1 MRGILIGLL
10 LNRHSQTNML
20 IELYIRN
27 FAIIDELRLQFHN
40 GFNVLTGETGAGKS
54 IILDAVTL
62 MLGGRADT
70 TFVRAGAS
78 EAYVEATFAVAEPLK
93 KLIDPILEAEG
104 LDEEHKDEV
113 LLSRELRLNG
123 RNICRV
129 NGRTVNLSV
138 LRDVAEPLIDIHGQG
153 EHLSLLQ
160 PRSHLPLLDSYAGV
174 QAERATLGKE
184 ITALMEV
191 QSELADLRQNE
202 RILAQ
207 RADMLRFQIEEID
220 AARLDEGEEE
230 ELRAERTRLA
240 NSEQLM
246 RSASEAV
253 NLLTGMDDESQA
265 VADMLGQ
272 VERSLVQL
280 TRYDETQGPLLERL
294 QGLIYQLSEVSS
306 ELQSYLDEVEYN
318 PKRLDFVEERLE
330 LINLLKRKYGEDIAS
345 ILALRDQA
353 KKDLARIENSEVRT
367 TELVQAE
374 ETYLRRCGEMALAL
388 SRKRKAAAERLATA
402 VVAQLTDLQMDGAK
416 FEVQFETTPQADG
429 LYVENERLAFDKTG
443 FDQGEFLISTNPG
456 EPLKPMAKVASGGET
471 ARLMLA
477 LKTALAQV
485 DKTPTLIFDEIDQ
498 GIGGRVGDVVGRKL
512 WGLTAIADH
521 QVIVVTHLPQL
532 AGYGDVH
539 FHVSK
544 GQADGGRTTTRI
556 KKLEGDGRIQELAAM
571 LGTQGEHARGGAES
585 ILAVANGAKTAVK
598 NK

>member
-1 MRGILIGLL
+1 
-10 LNRHSQTNML
+10 ML
-20 IELYIRN
+20 TEIYIRN
-27 FAIIDELRLQFHN
+27 FAIIDELRMRFHN

-54 IILDAVTL
+54 IILDAMML

-70 TFVRAGAS
+70 TFVRSGAS
-78 EAYVEATFAVAEPLK
+78 EAYVEATFTLSESLK
-93 KLIDPILEAEG
+93 KLIAPVLEAEG
-104 LDEEHKDEV
+104 LDEEHEHEAEV

-153 EHLSLLQ
+153 DHLSLLH

-174 QAERATLGKE
+174 QAERAALGKE
-184 ITALMEV
+184 IAALQEI
-191 QSELADLRQNE
+191 QHELAELRQNE

-272 VERSLVQL
+272 AERSLVQL

-330 LINLLKRKYGEDIAS
+330 LINQLKRKYGENIS
-345 ILALRDQA
+345 TILALRDRA
-353 KKDLARIENSEVRT
+353 KTELARIDNSEVRT

-374 ETYLRRCGEMALAL
+374 ETYLRRCGEMALTL
-388 SRKRKAAAERLATA
+388 SKKRKAAAEKLATA
-402 VVAQLTDLQMDGAK
+402 VVTQLADLQMDGAK
-416 FEVQFETTPQADG
+416 FEVQFETTPQTDG
-429 LYVENERLAFDKTG
+429 LYVANERLAFDKTG
-443 FDQGEFLISTNPG
+443 FDHAEFIISTNPG

-512 WGLTAIADH
+512 WGLTAVADH

-532 AGYGDVH
+532 AGYGDMH

-544 GQADGGRTTTRI
+544 AQADSGRTTTRI
-556 KKLEGDGRIQELAAM
+556 KTLEGDGRIQELAAM
-571 LGTQGEHARGGAES
+571 LGTQGEHAVGGAES
-585 ILAVANGAKTAVK
+585 ILAVANGTKTAVK
-598 NK
+598 SG

>member
-1 MRGILIGLL
+1 
-10 LNRHSQTNML
+10 ML
-20 IELYIRN
+20 TEIYIRD
-27 FAIIDELRLQFHN
+27 FAIIDELRMRFHN

-70 TFVRAGAS
+70 TLIRSGAG
-78 EAYVEATFAVAEPLK
+78 EAYVEATFTLSESLK
-93 KLIDPILEAEG
+93 KLIAPILEAEG
-104 LDEEHKDEV
+104 LDEEHEDEV

-138 LRDVAEPLIDIHGQG
+138 LRDVAEPLVDIHGQG

-174 QAERATLGKE
+174 QAERAALGKE
-184 ITALMEV
+184 ITALHEI
-191 QSELADLRQNE
+191 QHELAELRQNE

-207 RADMLRFQIEEID
+207 RADMLRFQIEEIE

-240 NSEQLM
+240 NAEQLM

-253 NLLTGMDDESQA
+253 NLLTGVDDETQA

-272 VERSLVQL
+272 AERALVQL
-280 TRYDETQGPLLERL
+280 TRYDETKGPLLERL

-330 LINLLKRKYGEDIAS
+330 LINMLKRKYGEDITS
-345 ILALRDQA
+345 ILTLHDQA
-353 KKDLARIENSEVRT
+353 KEELSRIENSEVRT

-374 ETYLRRCGEMALAL
+374 ERYLRRCGGMALAL
-388 SRKRKAAAERLATA
+388 SKKRKVAAEKLATA
-402 VVAQLTDLQMDGAK
+402 VVGQLADLQMDGAK

-443 FDQGEFLISTNPG
+443 FDQAEFLISTNPG
-456 EPLKPMAKVASGGET
+456 EPLKPMVKVASGGET

-512 WGLTAIADH
+512 WGLTAVADH

-532 AGYGDVH
+532 AGYGDTH

-544 GQADGGRTTTRI
+544 AQADSGRITTRI
-556 KKLEGDGRIQELAAM
+556 KTLDGDGRIAELAAM
-571 LGTQGEHARGGAES
+571 LGTRGEHAVGGAES
-585 ILAVANGAKTAVK
+585 ILAVANGTKTAVK
-598 NK
+598 SG

>member
-1 MRGILIGLL
+1 
-10 LNRHSQTNML
+10 ML
-20 IELYIRN
+20 TELYIRN
-27 FAIIDELRLQFHN
+27 FAIIDELRLKFHD

-70 TFVRAGAS
+70 TFVRAGAG
-78 EAYVEATFAVAEPLK
+78 EAYVEATFTLSEALK
-93 KLIDPILEAEG
+93 KVVEPILEAEG
-104 LDEEHKDEV
+104 LDEEHGDEV

-153 EHLSLLQ
+153 EHLSLLH

-174 QAERATLGKE
+174 QTEHAVLGVE
-184 ITALMEV
+184 IAALMEV
-191 QSELADLRQNE
+191 QHELADLRQNE

-207 RADMLRFQIEEID
+207 RADMLRFQIEEIT
-220 AARLDEGEEE
+220 AARLEEDEED

-330 LINLLKRKYGEDIAS
+330 LINLLKRKYGEDIPT
-345 ILALRDQA
+345 ILALRDRA
-353 KKDLARIENSEVRT
+353 KQDLSRIENSEVRT
-367 TELVQAE
+367 AELVEAE
-374 ETYLRRCGEMALAL
+374 EKYLRRCGEMALAL
-388 SRKRKAAAERLATA
+388 SKKRQAAAEKLATA
-402 VVAQLTDLQMDGAK
+402 VVEQLADLQMDGAK
-416 FEVQFETTPQADG
+416 FEVQFERTPQADG
-429 LYVENERLAFDKTG
+429 LYVEGERLAFDKTG
-443 FDQGEFLISTNPG
+443 FDTAEFLISTNPG
-456 EPLKPMAKVASGGET
+456 EPLKPMVKVASGGET

-512 WGLTAIADH
+512 WSLTAIAHH

-544 GQADGGRTTTRI
+544 AQADGGRITTRI
-556 KKLEGDGRIQELAAM
+556 QSLDGDGRIQELAAM

-585 ILAVANGAKTAVK
+585 ILALANGTKTAVK
-598 NK
+598 AK

>member
-1 MRGILIGLL
+1 
-10 LNRHSQTNML
+10 ML
-20 IELYIRN
+20 TELYIRN
-27 FAIIDELRLQFHN
+27 FAIIDELRVKLHK

-70 TFVRAGAS
+70 TFVRSGAN
-78 EAYVEATFAVAEPLK
+78 EAYVEATFRLSPSLK
-93 KLIDPILEAEG
+93 KIVGPILEAEG
-104 LDEEHKDEV
+104 LDEEHGQSV
-113 LLSRELRLNG
+113 FLSRELRLNG

-174 QAERATLGKE
+174 QAERATLAKE
-184 ITALMEV
+184 ITALMEIE
-191 QSELADLRQNE
+191 SELADLRQNE
-202 RILAQ
+202 RMLAQ
-207 RADMLRFQIEEID
+207 RADMLRFQIEEIE
-220 AARLDEGEEE
+220 AARLEDGEEE

-240 NSEQLM
+240 NAEQLM
-246 RSASEAV
+246 RAASEAV

-265 VADMLGQ
+265 AADMLGQ

-306 ELQSYLDEVEYN
+306 ELQSYLDEVEFN

-330 LINLLKRKYGEDIAS
+330 LIGQLKRKYGEDITAV
-345 ILALRDQA
+345 LAMCDRA
-353 KKDLARIENSEVRT
+353 KTELTRIDNSEERIA
-367 TELVQAE
+367 ELVKTE
-374 ETYLRRCGEMALAL
+374 DSYLRRCGEMALAL
-388 SRKRKAAAERLATA
+388 SKKRQAAAERLAMA
-402 VVAQLTDLQMDGAK
+402 VVTQLTDLQMDGAK
-416 FEVQFETTPQADG
+416 FEVQFERVTQADG
-429 LYVENERLAFDKTG
+429 LYVEHERLAFDKTG
-443 FDQGEFLISTNPG
+443 FDQAEFLISTNPG

-512 WGLTAIADH
+512 WGLTAVADH

-544 GQADGGRTTTRI
+544 GQADGRTTTRI
-556 KKLEGDGRIQELAAM
+556 HALEGDGRIQELAAM

-598 NK
+598 PK

>member
-1 MRGILIGLL
+1 
-10 LNRHSQTNML
+10 ML
-20 IELYIRN
+20 TEIYIRN
-27 FAIIDELRLQFHN
+27 FAIIDELRMQFHN

-54 IILDAVTL
+54 IILDAMML

-70 TFVRAGAS
+70 TFVRSGAS
-78 EAYVEATFAVAEPLK
+78 EAYVEATFTLSEPLK
-93 KLIDPILEAEG
+93 KFLAPILEAEG
-104 LDEEHKDEV
+104 LDEEHEDDV

-153 EHLSLLQ
+153 EHLSLLH

-174 QAERATLGKE
+174 QAERAALGKE
-184 ITALMEV
+184 ITALQEI
-191 QSELADLRQNE
+191 QHELAELRQNE

-294 QGLIYQLSEVSS
+294 QGLIYQLTEVSS

-330 LINLLKRKYGEDIAS
+330 LINQLKRKYGENIS
-345 ILALRDQA
+345 TILALRDRA
-353 KKDLARIENSEVRT
+353 KTELARIDNSEVRT

-388 SRKRKAAAERLATA
+388 SKKRKAAAAKLATA
-402 VVAQLTDLQMDGAK
+402 VVTQLVDLQMDGAK
-416 FEVQFETTPQADG
+416 FEVQFETTAQADG
-429 LYVENERLAFDKTG
+429 LYVEGERLAFDKTG
-443 FDQGEFLISTNPG
+443 FDQAEFFISTNPG

-512 WGLTAIADH
+512 WGLTAVADH

-532 AGYGDVH
+532 AGYGDTH

-544 GQADGGRTTTRI
+544 AQADGGRTTTRI
-556 KKLEGDGRIQELAAM
+556 KTLDGDGRIQELAAM
-571 LGTQGEHARGGAES
+571 LGTQGEHAVGGAES
-585 ILAVANGAKTAVK
+585 ILAVANGTKTAVK
-598 NK
+598 SK